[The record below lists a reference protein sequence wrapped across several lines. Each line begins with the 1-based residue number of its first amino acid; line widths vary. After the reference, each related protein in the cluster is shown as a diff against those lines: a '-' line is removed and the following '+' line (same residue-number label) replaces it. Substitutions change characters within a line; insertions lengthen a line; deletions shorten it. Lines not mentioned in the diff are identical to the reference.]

1 MTVSLYIF
9 LFFLQFYMS
18 TKLAVVGLSIVPPV
32 ALLAIA
38 YGRYVRKITQSV
50 QVCFSLMVVFW
61 FVFVNFTFSSFF

>member
-50 QVCFSLMVVFW
+50 QVCLSFMLVFW
-61 FVFVNFTFSSFF
+61 FVFANFTFSSSF